1 MGEGSG
7 EAGTGRH
14 VLVYCASSSRCD
26 PAFHAAAARLG
37 RAIAASGATVVYG
50 GGAVGSMGALADAA
64 LAEGGRVVGII
75 PHFMRE
81 LEWAHP
87 GLSELHL
94 VDDMH
99 QRKRAM
105 LDRADAIVALPGGTG
120 TFEELLEAM
129 TAKRL
134 GFFAK
139 PIVIVNQAGFY
150 DPLRRLLESSVA
162 ERFMHAVHLEMWQ
175 MVDRVEDVMPAIE
188 SADAWPDD
196 AIDFATP

>member
-1 MGEGSG
+1 MGD
-7 EAGTGRH
+7 EAGAGRVGRN
-14 VLVYCASSSRCD
+14 VLVFCASSSSCD
-26 PAFHAAAARLG
+26 PTFHAAAARLG
-37 RAIAASGATVVYG
+37 SAIAEAGATVIYG

-64 LAEGGRVVGII
+64 LAKGGRVVGII

-105 LDRADAIVALPGGTG
+105 LDRADAIVTLPGGTG

-134 GFFAK
+134 GFFSK

-150 DPLRRLLESSVA
+150 DPLRALLESSVA
-162 ERFMHAVHLEMWQ
+162 ERFMHAVHLDMWQ
-175 MVDRVEDVMPAIE
+175 MVDRVEDAMPAIE
-188 SADAWPDD
+188 SAKYWPDD
-196 AIDFATP
+196 AIGFATR